1 MGGYYEYS
9 LYDDCWYQNDLIPPT
24 KSLDQRDRKWWGAP
38 QTHNNALNANLGGAS
53 NDYPC
58 GGPSASFAWLMNEK
72 VKKALNVPADA
83 KFFSGD
89 NGIGFTYNMTE
100 KNLLPYY
107 KEVVENTTLRVLVY
121 NGDTDPCLDSLT
133 AQNWT
138 ESLGFK
144 ETEEWRPWTIDGKQ
158 YMGGYVTRYENN
170 FDFLTIRG
178 SGHMVPE
185 YKPKVTLE
193 FL

>member
-1 MGGYYEYS
+1 MIQAIV
-9 LYDDCWYQNDLIPPT
+9 D
-24 KSLDQRDRKWWGAP
+24 GAE
-38 QTHNNALNANLGGAS
+38 

-58 GGPSASFAWLMNEK
+58 GGPAALFSWIENAE

-100 KNLLPYY
+100 KNLLPFY
-107 KEVVENTTLRVLVY
+107 KEVVNNSSLRVLIY
-121 NGDTDPCLDSLT
+121 NGDTDPCLDSLSG
-133 AQNWT
+133 QNWT

-144 ETEEWRPWTIDGKQ
+144 ETQEWTPWTLDGKQ
-158 YMGGYVTRYENN
+158 WMGGYVTRYENN

-185 YKPKVTLE
+185 FKPKVTLE
-193 FL
+193 FITKWLKNEEWLPYVAPKQYFYDTKSEEYLIQ